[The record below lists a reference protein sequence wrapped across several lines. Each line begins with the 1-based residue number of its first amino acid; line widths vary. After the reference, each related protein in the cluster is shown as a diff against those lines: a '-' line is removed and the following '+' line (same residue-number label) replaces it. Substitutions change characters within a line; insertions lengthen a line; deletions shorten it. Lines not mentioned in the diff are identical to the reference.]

1 MRAWARVFNAMLAT
15 LALAL
20 AVSSK
25 CAYFWLFLASSRNG
39 CNQLPPTLPV
49 HASATLW
56 GHSDMWWA
64 RKQLAK
70 ALLE

>member
-1 MRAWARVFNAMLAT
+1 MRP
-15 LALAL
+15 
-20 AVSSK
+20 
-25 CAYFWLFLASSRNG
+25 FLAIFSFVRSRNG
-39 CNQLPPTLPV
+39 CNQPPPTLLV

-70 ALLE
+70 ALLD